1 MKQPELG
8 RKILEL
14 RKAKGLTQD
23 ELVEKCNISVRTLQ
37 RIEAGEVTP
46 RSYTVRIIFEALDY
60 NFFGSKGSLSIDLH
74 KAKHLISSWSG
85 QFYKYFLDLFNLKT
99 NTMRKLMILS
109 IPFVFI
115 FTALLLSS
123 AHTSAQK
130 RVKIRESFEVASSN
144 ADHMRW
150 FNSGKIDSVC
160 MNYHNN
166 ATMMPDQY
174 PSITGKEEIAAYWL
188 QLYNRGLRF
197 TDLVCDYKTVSDSI
211 AVERGTW
218 TMSVGQGLHVS
229 GNYLAQWRYS
239 NGSWKIENEM
249 SRTAAINGEQ

>member
-8 RKILEL
+8 RKILDL

-60 NFFGSKGSLSIDLH
+60 NFFGSHGNVSVVFG
-74 KAKHLISSWSG
+74 KAKQLISNWPG

-109 IPFVFI
+109 VPFIVLFSV
-115 FTALLLSS
+115 LLLSS
-123 AHTSAQK
+123 VRTNAQK
-130 RVKIRESFEVASSN
+130 RLKIRESFEVASSN
-144 ADHMRW
+144 GDHIRW
-150 FNSGKIDSVC
+150 FNTGKIDSVC
-160 MNYHNN
+160 MNYHDN

-174 PSITGKEEIAAYWL
+174 PAITGKDEIHTYWT

-197 TDLVCDYKTVSDSI
+197 TGLTCDFKVVSDSI
-211 AVERGTW
+211 AVERGSW
-218 TMSVGQGLHVS
+218 TISVGQGLNVT
-229 GNYLAQWRYS
+229 GNYMAQWRYKD
-239 NGSWKIENEM
+239 GKWKIENEM
-249 SRTAAINGEQ
+249 SRTASLNEE